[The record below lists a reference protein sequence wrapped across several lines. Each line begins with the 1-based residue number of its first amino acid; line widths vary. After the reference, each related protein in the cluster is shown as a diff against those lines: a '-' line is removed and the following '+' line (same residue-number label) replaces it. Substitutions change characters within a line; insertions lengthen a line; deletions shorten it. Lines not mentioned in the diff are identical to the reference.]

1 MTRNEEIQYFIIK
14 INLSI
19 SLFYHK
25 NKFVNLFIQA
35 SLVCKW
41 NIMKKMFL
49 QHLTNTTFTTLLIS
63 EVAVLV

>member
-14 INLSI
+14 IFFSI
-19 SLFYHK
+19 SLFK
-25 NKFVNLFIQA
+25 L

-41 NIMKKMFL
+41 NIIKIMFL

-63 EVAVLV
+63 EVAVLE